1 MIDRKY
7 KILAVNPC
15 SGNIHTEDD
24 SILFSAKD
32 GALPDT
38 LMFYKERCKELGSDE
53 NHLESIDL
61 LINRIL
67 DFQRGN
73 NWKIPDTDTPCEIDR
88 CIGGKAL

>member
-15 SGNIHTEDD
+15 SGHIHTEDD
-24 SILFSAKD
+24 SILFSAND

-38 LMFYKERCKELGSDE
+38 LMFYKDRCKELGADE

-61 LINRIL
+61 LINRVL
-67 DFQRGN
+67 ALQKGG
-73 NWKIPDTDTPCEIDR
+73 NWKVPDTNTQCEIDR
-88 CIGGKAL
+88 CIGGRV